1 MPVFRWRQNWNP
13 FQDLE
18 REVDRLLQGV
28 DLTLHARS
36 TRRFPLINLLDEGEQ
51 YILTAEIPGVELSD
65 LDLTAANG
73 VLTIKGVRKPPP
85 EAREDSFRRQERFQ
99 GAWSRKLQLPDRI
112 CEDGMKAEYSLGVLR
127 IHLPKDTEE
136 SVRRI
141 PVSDG
146 LTES

>member
-1 MPVFRWRQNWNP
+1 MPVFRWGQSWNP
-13 FQDLE
+13 IRDLE
-18 REVDRLLQGV
+18 REVDRLLHGMQ
-28 DLTLHARS
+28 LTLQTRS
-36 TRRFPLINLLDEGEQ
+36 VRQFPPVNLHDEGDR
-51 YILTAEIPGVELSD
+51 YVITAEIPGVELAD
-65 LDLTAANG
+65 LDVTAANG
-73 VLTIKGVRKPPP
+73 ILTLKGVRKPPA
-85 EAREDSFRRQERFQ
+85 EATEDSFRRQERFQ